1 MIHLNFS
8 TVNKKCKEGVVRAMK
23 KCRNCGKI
31 LSDDARFCISC
42 GNELKDDN
50 VLLEQIEGNTIEKT
64 QVNTELYKE
73 NITKKSD
80 SNKRIYKVIAVILII
95 AVLFLVGQKII
106 GVEGTYYREGTLNDN
121 LILRGGVA
129 YSDGMVL
136 CSYEKSGN
144 KIMFYTDDGIYYGT
158 YDWNERKLYVDDEI
172 YVKNSTW
179 NPLKLVQTSE
189 SSEENQYYNL
199 ESHYGISIND
209 AVSLVDD
216 EANILQPEEVA
227 NILNHVEYMS
237 EISGYNIMIVTTYDD
252 CKEGAREY
260 ADNYYDT
267 VLENYRDQ
275 YSLTDDGYV
284 FVINMN
290 IRECTL
296 STCGKAIENYTDQKI
311 DEMLDDIGPKVSDG
325 YYEDVIIQFVDHTIY

>member
-1 MIHLNFS
+1 M
-8 TVNKKCKEGVVRAMK
+8 
-23 KCRNCGKI
+23 
-31 LSDDARFCISC
+31 SDDARFCISC

-158 YDWNERKLYVDDEI
+158 YDWNERKLYVDGDV
-172 YVKNSTW
+172 YVKQGIWDDNDTAKNNQDIYEDFGIYINNEASVMDDGAY
-179 NPLKLVQTSE
+179 LL
-189 SSEENQYYNL
+189 SSDSVE
-199 ESHYGISIND
+199 
-209 AVSLVDD
+209 
-216 EANILQPEEVA
+216 NIL
-227 NILNHVEYMS
+227 EYIKYKA
-237 EISGYNIMIVTTYDD
+237 EQSGYNIMIVTVDD
-252 CKEGAREY
+252 ESGKEASDY
-260 ADNYYDT
+260 AQEYYDNFMKMYQK
-267 VLENYRDQ
+267 E
-275 YSLTDDGYV
+275 YSLANDGYV
-284 FVINMN
+284 FVINCNGERYGMA
-290 IRECTL
+290 
-296 STCGKAIENYTDQKI
+296 SYGKATNYYTNDKI
-311 DEMLDDIGPKVSDG
+311 DEILKGLRSEIREKK
-325 YYEDVIIQFVDHTIY
+325 YEEAIIQFIDNAPY

>member
-8 TVNKKCKEGVVRAMK
+8 TVNKKCKEGVVRVMK

-80 SNKRIYKVIAVILII
+80 GNKRIYKVIAVILII

-158 YDWNERKLYVDDEI
+158 YDWNERKLYVDGDV
-172 YVKNSTW
+172 YVKQGIWDDNDIAKNNQDIYEDFGIYINNEACVMDDSAYI
-179 NPLKLVQTSE
+179 L
-189 SSEENQYYNL
+189 SSDSVE
-199 ESHYGISIND
+199 
-209 AVSLVDD
+209 
-216 EANILQPEEVA
+216 NIL
-227 NILNHVEYMS
+227 EYIKYKA
-237 EISGYNIMIVTTYDD
+237 EQSGYNIMIVTVDD
-252 CKEGAREY
+252 ESGKEASDY
-260 ADNYYDT
+260 AQEYYDNFMKMYQK
-267 VLENYRDQ
+267 E
-275 YSLTDDGYV
+275 YSLANDGYV
-284 FVINMN
+284 FVINCNGERYGMA
-290 IRECTL
+290 
-296 STCGKAIENYTDQKI
+296 SYGKATNYYTNDKI
-311 DEMLDDIGPKVSDG
+311 DEILKGLRSEIREKK
-325 YYEDVIIQFVDHTIY
+325 YEEAIIQFIDNAPY